1 MKEICFAEYT
11 KCLQKAIQEPNGNE
25 EVVHLLLD
33 WIIEK
38 YNILDKKNN
47 LYYLDKSTIS
57 GLINRKLE
65 IPKSIQSVCSTKEI
79 GIEAQLYFNKNIIPY
94 LNEFLK
100 DDMFEEMVRCIEDA
114 QSISEKNKKRL
125 IGSFESK
132 KYDKFLGLFL
142 IYAINQTNRLDDL
155 HPEVDDIPLLEEVSF
170 VCPLCHNQ
178 LIKNVNGKSIKKYK
192 IVRLYPENDDE
203 TELKNAVEEGT
214 IKKPIRGD
222 LNSNKFALCKNCAE
236 DYEETFTLRMFTQ
249 LSKLKEAFVKSYLS
263 RVSIDKIE
271 IEEEIRNIIKGLS
284 EIKQETEIKEL
295 SLSALRIDQKIYPEN
310 FLLKKEETDR
320 VIYFYH
326 YINKLFSEMDENNKG
341 SFDLIASEISNAY
354 EHLNKSQLSQNEI
367 VDQLAQWIKKKSRC
381 EEKELNV
388 CHIVVAYFIQNC
400 EVFHE
405 ISK

>member
-1 MKEICFAEYT
+1 M
-11 KCLQKAIQEPNGNE
+11 
-25 EVVHLLLD
+25 
-33 WIIEK
+33 
-38 YNILDKKNN
+38 
-47 LYYLDKSTIS
+47 
-57 GLINRKLE
+57 
-65 IPKSIQSVCSTKEI
+65 
-79 GIEAQLYFNKNIIPY
+79 
-94 LNEFLK
+94 
-100 DDMFEEMVRCIEDA
+100 
-114 QSISEKNKKRL
+114 
-125 IGSFESK
+125 
-132 KYDKFLGLFL
+132 
-142 IYAINQTNRLDDL
+142 
-155 HPEVDDIPLLEEVSF
+155 
-170 VCPLCHNQ
+170 
-178 LIKNVNGKSIKKYK
+178 NGKSIKKYK